1 MIFATHINTQ
11 AAQVSH
17 ATHPQDSESLMKQ
30 FRSDILLLAAKAA
43 LLLTGSA
50 ALLLS
55 CKSDKKAQHI
65 NPETLITMQ
74 SENLRMMVS
83 RNGLKSYNFTT
94 PLMEQYDQAIEPYS
108 KYPQGIYVE
117 TFRDSTEIVDSTIRA
132 DEAVYYL
139 NRKLWMA
146 NGNVVA
152 TGSGNTLYTE
162 QLFWDEKTDR
172 VYSNVRVRVVDQDG
186 EHIGEGFESD
196 VEFKDWVLD
205 YYEGTL
211 VLDTSPNDGSDST
224 ATSSAAEPVF
234 NRRKPDA
241 APTTPKTPFPAR
253 KPIVIDRSDPASES
267 LNWSNSIG
275 SDNNREDLLLQ
286 GVQSPNEDDLK
297 VVYKKAK

>member
-1 MIFATHINTQ
+1 
-11 AAQVSH
+11 
-17 ATHPQDSESLMKQ
+17 MKQ
-30 FRSDILLLAAKAA
+30 FRIHIITLKAA
-43 LLLTGSA
+43 LLLAGSA

-55 CKSDKKAQHI
+55 CKSDKKPLHV
-65 NPETLITMQ
+65 NPETLVTMK

-83 RNGLKSYNFTT
+83 RDGRKSYNFTT
-94 PLMEQYDQAIEPYS
+94 PVMEQYDQALEPYS

-117 TFRDSTEIVDSTIRA
+117 TFRDTTEIVDSTIRA
-132 DEAVYYL
+132 DEAVYYQ

-211 VLDTSPNDGSDST
+211 VLDTSPNEGGDST
-224 ATSSAAEPVF
+224 ATSSASEPVV
-234 NRRKPDA
+234 NRRRPA
-241 APTTPKTPFPAR
+241 APHATAPRQKPPVR
-253 KPIVIDRSDPASES
+253 KVVEKVDDSSGTM
-267 LNWSNSIG
+267 NWSSSIG
-275 SDNNREDLLLQ
+275 SQSKQEEVIMPPRET
-286 GVQSPNEDDLK
+286 GLK
-297 VVYKKAK
+297 VYKKDD